1 MRMNMNKAEEDDILK
16 PDTWVDRYGDYLFRF
31 ALARVK
37 DPGVAEDL
45 VQETFL
51 AALRGLQNFK
61 RRSSGHTWLTAILK
75 HKIVDYFRKKHREL
89 VIEDIETVSET
100 TDGFF
105 KNSGNWKIRPGKWDV
120 NPAKIFEQKEFMNVL
135 LKCLA
140 QLPERLA
147 QAFMLREMEGLSTE
161 ELCKSMQI
169 SATNSW
175 VMLYR
180 ARTYL
185 RRCLEITW
193 FNKPTGETE

>member
-1 MRMNMNKAEEDDILK
+1 MNRSKLEGAYILN
-16 PDTWVDRYGDYLFRF
+16 PETWVDRYGDYLYRF
-31 ALARVK
+31 ALSRVK

-75 HKIVDYFRKKHREL
+75 HKIVDFLRKKHREQ
-89 VIEDIETVSET
+89 VIEDIETVSES

-105 KNSGNWKIRPGKWDV
+105 KNSGSWRIRPAKWDI
-120 NPAKIFEQKEFMNVL
+120 NPDKIFEQHEFMDVL

-147 QAFMLREMEGLSTE
+147 RAFMLREMEGLSTE
-161 ELCKSMQI
+161 EICKSMQI

-185 RRCLEITW
+185 RRCLEINW
-193 FNKPTGETE
+193 FDKPTGEVE

>member
-1 MRMNMNKAEEDDILK
+1 MRMNRSKTEEDDILK
-16 PDTWVDRYGDYLFRF
+16 PDTWVDRYGDYLYRF
-31 ALARVK
+31 ALSRIK
-37 DPGVAEDL
+37 DPDVAEDL

-51 AALRGLQNFK
+51 AALKGLHNFK
-61 RRSSGHTWLTAILK
+61 HRSSGHTWLTAILK
-75 HKIVDYFRKKHREL
+75 HKIVDHLRKKHREL

-100 TDGFF
+100 TDRFF
-105 KNSGNWKIRPGKWDV
+105 RPSGSWKIRPGKWDV
-120 NPAKIFEQKEFMNVL
+120 NPGKIFEQQEFMDVL

-147 QAFMLREMEGLSTE
+147 KAFMMREMEDRSTE
-161 ELCKSMQI
+161 EICKSMQI

-193 FNKPTGETE
+193 FNKPTGEAE

>member
-1 MRMNMNKAEEDDILK
+1 MRISKFKAEEDYILK
-16 PDTWVDRYGDYLFRF
+16 PETWVDRYGDYLYRF
-31 ALARVK
+31 ALSRVK

-51 AALRGLQNFK
+51 AALRGLQKFK
-61 RRSSGHTWLTAILK
+61 QRSSGHTWLTAILK

-89 VIEDIETVSET
+89 VIEDIETVSES

-105 KNSGNWKIRPGKWDV
+105 KNSGSWKIRPEKWDV
-120 NPAKIFEQKEFMNVL
+120 NPAKIFEQREFMNVL

-147 QAFMLREMEGLSTE
+147 RAFMLREMEGLSTE

-193 FNKPTGETE
+193 FNKPTGEAE

>member
-1 MRMNMNKAEEDDILK
+1 MNKSLLEKEDIFN
-16 PDTWVDRYGDYLFRF
+16 PEAWVDRYGDYLFRF
-31 ALARVK
+31 ALSRVK
-37 DPGVAEDL
+37 DPGIAEDL

-75 HKIVDYFRKKHREL
+75 HKIVDYLRKKHREQ
-89 VIEDIETVSET
+89 VIEDIESVSET

-105 KNSGNWKIRPGKWDV
+105 KNSGSWKVQPAKWDI
-120 NPAKIFEQKEFMNVL
+120 NPAKIVEQHEFMDVL

-147 QAFMLREMEGLSTE
+147 RAFMLREMEELSTE
-161 ELCKSMQI
+161 EICKSMQVTP
-169 SATNSW
+169 TNSW

-180 ARTYL
+180 ARVYL
-185 RRCLEITW
+185 RKCLETTW
-193 FNKPTGETE
+193 FNKTTGENE

>member
-1 MRMNMNKAEEDDILK
+1 MNRSKAEEAYILN
-16 PDTWVDRYGDYLFRF
+16 PETWVDRYGDYLYRF
-31 ALARVK
+31 ALSRVK

-61 RRSSGHTWLTAILK
+61 QRSSGHTWLTAILK
-75 HKIVDYFRKKHREL
+75 HKIVDFLRKKHREQ
-89 VIEDIETVSET
+89 VIEDIETVSES

-105 KNSGNWKIRPGKWDV
+105 KNSGSWRIRPAKWDI
-120 NPAKIFEQKEFMNVL
+120 NPAKIFEQQEFMDVL

-147 QAFMLREMEGLSTE
+147 RAFMLREMEGLSTE
-161 ELCKSMQI
+161 EICKSMQI

-185 RRCLEITW
+185 RRCLEINW
-193 FNKPTGETE
+193 FDKPTGEVE